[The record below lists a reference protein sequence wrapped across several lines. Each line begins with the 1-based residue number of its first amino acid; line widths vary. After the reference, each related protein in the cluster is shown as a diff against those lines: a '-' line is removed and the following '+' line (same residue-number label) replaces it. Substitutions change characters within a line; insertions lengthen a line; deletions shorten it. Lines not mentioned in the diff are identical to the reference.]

1 MASAKYY
8 FCFVASFLWREDFK
22 SYNCN
27 KVIIG
32 PMVEE
37 GIVVEPQK
45 VEIPLKENDRAHIPL
60 KVIGVPFGNLIF
72 LFNIPDEDSRLIM
85 VLAHKEYPHCG
96 LLSCRVKGIASEDI
110 QTSEE
115 IGGCFPAARTSP
127 FAESLMQQ
135 QGEGER
141 ERPCEASA
149 WWSRQIPSIGTSTQ
163 LSGISLQIPMS
174 DSQAGVPGPGDKTI
188 AS

>member
-1 MASAKYY
+1 
-8 FCFVASFLWREDFK
+8 
-22 SYNCN
+22 
-27 KVIIG
+27 
-32 PMVEE
+32 MVEE

-141 ERPCEASA
+141 ERPCSV
-149 WWSRQIPSIGTSTQ
+149 SRGRAEPSQCEHRARKRAPGG
-163 LSGISLQIPMS
+163 LGR
-174 DSQAGVPGPGDKTI
+174 SQVQEHPRSSPEYLCRSRCQTRRQEFQDLETRR
-188 AS
+188 